1 MKKSILLLTLVLLTA
16 SCTQKPL
23 EVKNEKLRLK
33 NHFEKVLS
41 FEKEYPDNYESLLN
55 RYSNLQKHLSHYG
68 NLLAE
73 NDITDGYTNSSEEK
87 VAERIQYYTDR
98 KNEKIQQEEVLK
110 SNSTNNGNYCNL
122 SDSEALKYIARQSF
136 SLNDKSV
143 SFSTRYDYQRQRY
156 IPNEF
161 IINGH
166 GSRILGT
173 WKMYSNTSISLS
185 NVKQV
190 EGNFDPTTNY
200 ELSGYLK
207 LNCNGNLTGSIGRGS
222 KRQQLNIVKNN

>member
-55 RYSNLQKHLSHYG
+55 RYSNLQKHISHYG

-73 NDITDGYTNSSEEK
+73 NDITDSYTNSSEEK
-87 VAERIQYYTDR
+87 VAERIQYYSDR
-98 KNEKIQQEEVLK
+98 KNENIQQEEELK
-110 SNSTNNGNYCNL
+110 IDSSNGNYCNL
-122 SDSEALKYIARQSF
+122 SQAEALKYIAKQSF
-136 SLNDKSV
+136 SINGKSV
-143 SFSTRYDYQRQRY
+143 SFSTRYDYQRQQY

-166 GSRILGT
+166 GSRILGQ
-173 WKMYSNTSISLS
+173 WKMYSSTSISLL

-190 EGNFDPTTNY
+190 GGSFDPTNNRPLNGF
-200 ELSGYLK
+200 LSLQ
-207 LNCNGNLTGSIGRGS
+207 CNGNLTGSIGNGS
-222 KRQQLNIVKNN
+222 KQIQFNIIKNN